1 MVWVVDVNECE
12 DPDSN
17 GCSEIC
23 VNTPGSYTC
32 SCPRGYHGDG
42 KKVGIGCIK
51 DTKKFPVV
59 QVVLGLLI

>member
-17 GCSEIC
+17 DCSEIC